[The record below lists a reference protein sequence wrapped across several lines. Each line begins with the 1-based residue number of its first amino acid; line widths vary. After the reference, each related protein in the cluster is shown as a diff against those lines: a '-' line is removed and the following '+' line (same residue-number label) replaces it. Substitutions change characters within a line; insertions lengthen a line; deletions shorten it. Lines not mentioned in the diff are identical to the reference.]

1 MVVYRDRDK
10 MEDRI
15 DKMEKTV
22 ASLWHLVSGKAGQEP
37 LGASKTGQV
46 GFIPKQVWIACHS
59 LERVCRPGLC
69 KTYASQGWGPH
80 ARHGL

>member
-1 MVVYRDRDK
+1 MVVYRDR
-10 MEDRI
+10 

-22 ASLWHLVSGKAGQEP
+22 ASLWHLVSGKAGHEP

-46 GFIPKQVWIACHS
+46 GFIPKQVWIACRS
-59 LERVCRPGLC
+59 LERVSCPGHC
-69 KTYASQGWGPH
+69 KAYALQGWGPH